1 MRRLARLP
9 GDEEKQHQ
17 RGISTVDESALAVGD
32 QGANVDAE
40 RTGAALSVPDRD
52 ELQRRGE
59 VGVETPTTI
68 TATATPAQPS
78 VEDDVTIAGHLTSS
92 IGADMVAVP
101 VVLYN
106 TDDPAN
112 KVRTATTTDA
122 FGRYQFTVT
131 DSVATTLAIVCAES
145 RSAYSRAQS
154 PEVLVTYHGRRLYD
168 TTQATLTPA
177 AWVRTVFDLAWY
189 ELLAI
194 FRNPMKLE
202 ARIKLND
209 VSIKKLLV
217 TCCRFR
223 SHYGQ

>member
-32 QGANVDAE
+32 RGANVDAE

-78 VEDDVTIAGHLTSS
+78 VGDDVTIAGHLTSS

-101 VVLYN
+101 VPVPVVLYN

-112 KVRTATTTDA
+112 KVRTAPTTDA

-154 PEVLVTYHGRRLYD
+154 PEVLVTYHGRCLYD

-177 AWVRTVFDLAWY
+177 ARVWTVLTWLGMSSSPFSVIQWSS
-189 ELLAI
+189 
-194 FRNPMKLE
+194 RPT
-202 ARIKLND
+202 LN
-209 VSIKKLLV
+209 
-217 TCCRFR
+217 
-223 SHYGQ
+223 